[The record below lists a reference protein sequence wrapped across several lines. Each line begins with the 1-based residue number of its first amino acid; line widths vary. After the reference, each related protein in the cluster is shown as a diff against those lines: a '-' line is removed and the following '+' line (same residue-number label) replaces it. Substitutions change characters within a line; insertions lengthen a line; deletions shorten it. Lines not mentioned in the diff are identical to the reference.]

1 MPAVKRRRSTRGRK
15 RGGCLPDATAH
26 ARQRWASN
34 QLRMCRE
41 REAYPRLRPRIATMA
56 TSLARASSAVAGRS
70 RGGVSSTDK
79 TDRPHR
85 AGLAVPQVLRRHD
98 RLRTSTVLTKIL
110 CIAYRT
116 RLAEGLGP
124 SARVRSSAK
133 QCAIAQAKKLP
144 SLMTVAAFADN
155 NPHQAWLPLDKI
167 RKISHALTGR
177 KTQPSDQ
184 DNGLR
189 GIIG

>member
-26 ARQRWASN
+26 ARRRSASN
-34 QLRMCRE
+34 QLRMCRV

-56 TSLARASSAVAGRS
+56 KSLARASSAVAGRS

-116 RLAEGLGP
+116 RLAERGRCLFTTFEMPQHIGQ
-124 SARVRSSAK
+124 RHCRTFVQR
-133 QCAIAQAKKLP
+133 P
-144 SLMTVAAFADN
+144 SLESIERVASGLVGGQVRAFDRRQN
-155 NPHQAWLPLDKI
+155 NARSRRQ
-167 RKISHALTGR
+167 RNSHR
-177 KTQPSDQ
+177 
-184 DNGLR
+184 
-189 GIIG
+189 